1 MNTIL
6 LRKKTIP
13 GNKKLKDD
21 CFDIFA
27 FIWKL
32 KYLRYENDACLL
44 QHYKIPQK
52 RFSFLSLTMVWKV
65 PIKNFFSKCD
75 QIRKQL
81 QIWSHLMKKS
91 LMESFIFR
99 LRK

>member
-13 GNKKLKDD
+13 GNKKLEDD

-32 KYLRYENDACLL
+32 KYLRYENDACPL

-52 RFSFLSLTMVWKV
+52 RFRFPSLTMVWKDGEEE
-65 PIKNFFSKCD
+65 IKSY
-75 QIRKQL
+75 QL
-81 QIWSHLMKKS
+81 FNYTKK
-91 LMESFIFR
+91 
-99 LRK
+99 

>member
-13 GNKKLKDD
+13 GSKKLKDD
-21 CFDIFA
+21 CSDIFT

-32 KYLRYENDACLL
+32 KYLKYENDAWPL

-52 RFSFLSLTMVWKV
+52 LFSFPLLTMVWKDGEEE
-65 PIKNFFSKCD
+65 IKSY
-75 QIRKQL
+75 QL
-81 QIWSHLMKKS
+81 FNYTKK
-91 LMESFIFR
+91 
-99 LRK
+99 